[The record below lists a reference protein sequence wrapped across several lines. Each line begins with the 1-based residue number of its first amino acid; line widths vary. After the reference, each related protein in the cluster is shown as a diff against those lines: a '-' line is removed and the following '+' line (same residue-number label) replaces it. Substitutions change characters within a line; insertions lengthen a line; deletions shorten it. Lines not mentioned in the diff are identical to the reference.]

1 MSYPL
6 NLGKGIYDNYF
17 VFIDLSVNLHY
28 KIKFMLNTEN
38 IQSLIDSGEGYN
50 VEFKVRVPSKV
61 RELTEEIC
69 AFANADG
76 GYLLIGVDDN
86 GQVVDTNLEN
96 DKRSA
101 IQGSISEISPALH
114 CELYSVNVGNKT
126 VWVIDVP
133 SGKDKPYIFS
143 GSIYVR
149 EGANSQ
155 KLRTAEEMRSFFQE
169 CNKIFFDHIP
179 CHWFNIYTDADEQMI
194 KDFRTEAKLSPS
206 TPDKQIFENLE
217 LFTENGTAKN
227 GAAMFFGKQPERKF
241 PHAVTRCVLF
251 KGTNKVYI
259 IDDKTFGGSLYQQ
272 YLQAMS
278 WLESKLQVAY
288 KIEGVGPREEIWE
301 IPLTV
306 FKEAIINA
314 LSHRDYYEQG
324 ASIMIEM
331 FDDRV
336 EISNPGGLLPVVAK
350 DFGHKSMT
358 RNPLIFGLFT
368 RMHLVERVASGIPRM
383 QEAMREANLPEPEFH
398 TEGMFTAVFK
408 RQISNSA
415 NYDTVNGRVNDI
427 VNDAINENEQAILN
441 LLATVP
447 GLNASEI
454 SKHISKSLRTTMRY
468 IKILQDKDLI
478 EFRGAPKT
486 GGYFTKNGL

>member
-1 MSYPL
+1 
-6 NLGKGIYDNYF
+6 
-17 VFIDLSVNLHY
+17 
-28 KIKFMLNTEN
+28 MLNTEN

-61 RELTEEIC
+61 RELTEEVC

-179 CHWFNIYTDADEQMI
+179 CYWFNIYTDADEQMI

-206 TPDKQIFENLE
+206 TSDKQIFENLE
-217 LFTENGTAKN
+217 LFTKNGTAKN

-241 PHAVTRCVLF
+241 MHAVTRCVLF

-259 IDDKTFGGSLYQQ
+259 IDDKTFGGSLYLQ

-288 KIEGVGPREEIWE
+288 KIEGAGPREEIWE

-324 ASIMIEM
+324 ANIMIEM

-336 EISNPGGLLPVVAK
+336 EISNPGGLLPIVAK

-408 RQISNSA
+408 RQTTNSA
-415 NYDTVNGRVNDI
+415 NYDIVNGRVNDI

-441 LLATVP
+441 LLTTTP

-478 EFRGAPKT
+478 EFKGIPKT
-486 GGYFTKNGL
+486 GGYYLKSNKIDP

>member
-1 MSYPL
+1 
-6 NLGKGIYDNYF
+6 
-17 VFIDLSVNLHY
+17 
-28 KIKFMLNTEN
+28 MLNTEN

-114 CELYSVNVGNKT
+114 CELYSVNIVNKT

-194 KDFRTEAKLSPS
+194 KGFRTEAKLSPS

-227 GAAMFFGKQPERKF
+227 GSAMFFGKQPERKF

-288 KIEGVGPREEIWE
+288 KIEGAGPREEIWE

-336 EISNPGGLLPVVAK
+336 EISNPGGLLPIVAK
-350 DFGHKSMT
+350 NFGHKSMT

-408 RQISNSA
+408 RGISIKNEIINVPSLSQECPKLDIRYTSIAEQIISYCSEPHSIQEIMKLVGQTNRSRFKKNIINPLLEVGILSMTIPNKPNSPL
-415 NYDTVNGRVNDI
+415 
-427 VNDAINENEQAILN
+427 QQ
-441 LLATVP
+441 
-447 GLNASEI
+447 
-454 SKHISKSLRTTMRY
+454 Y
-468 IKILQDKDLI
+468 IIKK
-478 EFRGAPKT
+478 
-486 GGYFTKNGL
+486 